1 MEVPRV
7 KSAPN
12 MFGGHWSSASGDIKS
27 LVCQVTSESHMI
39 EGSCNYECEFLIVFH
54 QPAKF
59 GRHELCGS
67 GDIMNLVYQVNL
79 QDLAFKGPSNF
90 ITESHSMLVT
100 DKPSGHK
107 SCGIGDKM
115 VLVCQMI
122 YQEHVIKESCYY
134 IGRTRSRQVNIL
146 LSLKDLS
153 TLVMEI

>member
-1 MEVPRV
+1 
-7 KSAPN
+7 
-12 MFGGHWSSASGDIKS
+12 
-27 LVCQVTSESHMI
+27 
-39 EGSCNYECEFLIVFH
+39 
-54 QPAKF
+54 
-59 GRHELCGS
+59 
-67 GDIMNLVYQVNL
+67 
-79 QDLAFKGPSNF
+79 
-90 ITESHSMLVT
+90 MLVT

-134 IGRTRSRQVNIL
+134 YIGRTRSRQVNII